1 MYHYLLPLIVAIPKG
16 YNLCISVPINQII
29 SRLDE
34 SIYETEIV
42 IKCNLINDGC
52 SILKGKNYFNKCKLN
67 QSNSENFFEI

>member
-34 SIYETEIV
+34 RIDETEIV
-42 IKCNLINDGC
+42 IKCNLINDSC
-52 SILKGKNYFNKCKLN
+52 IFLKRKKIF
-67 QSNSENFFEI
+67 